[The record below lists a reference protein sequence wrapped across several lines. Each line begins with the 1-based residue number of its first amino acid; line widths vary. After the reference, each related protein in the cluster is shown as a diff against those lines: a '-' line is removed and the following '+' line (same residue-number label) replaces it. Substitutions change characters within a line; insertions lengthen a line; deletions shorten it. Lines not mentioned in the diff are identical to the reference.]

1 MKGKS
6 KFNIMSSSDIRLA
19 VKHGISGIY
28 IFCGP
33 EEYMLQSCLKMIK
46 DKLLGADG
54 ENDVFAY
61 TRIDSD
67 VDGNS
72 GKLNFREVLD
82 ASSMV
87 SLFCEK
93 RLIEVRSVN
102 FKLMNAS
109 ETDDFCM
116 LLDELSENK
125 DNVVIFFARNDEID
139 TGTLPKKPSPFI
151 SRVAPHVSIVYFER
165 QTPSKLVVWMLKHFG
180 AFGITASH
188 EQCYR
193 IMELCGGSMRLIA
206 SEIDKLCAYILTSD
220 RREVQ
225 GEDIDSVCCIYNP
238 EMQPF
243 AVSNAILSGDKEA
256 LFAAYFDMKSK
267 KIRPEQILAQ
277 ISSVWCDLQTVNVLA
292 ESGENKKTIASALGM
307 HEFRVGKYLEAGRK
321 ITYERTAYAV
331 EKCGEADRLIKN
343 SQTDAYLVLE
353 RLIAFL

>member
-1 MKGKS
+1 MKDNGKL
-6 KFNIMSSSDIRLA
+6 NIMSSSDIRSA
-19 VKHGISGIY
+19 VKSGINGIY

-33 EEYMLQSCLKMIK
+33 EEYMLESCLKMVK
-46 DKLLGADG
+46 DKLLGEDE
-54 ENDVFAY
+54 ENGVFAY

-67 VDGNS
+67 GS
-72 GKLNFREVLD
+72 GGKLNFKELIN
-82 ASSMV
+82 ASSTV
-87 SLFCEK
+87 SLFCER

-109 ETDDFCM
+109 ETDNFCM

-125 DNVVIFFARNDEID
+125 DNVVIFYARDEEID
-139 TGTLPKKPSPFI
+139 TGTLPKKASSFI
-151 SRVAPHVSIVYFER
+151 TRVASHVSVVYFER
-165 QTPSKLVVWMLKHFG
+165 QTPSKLSVWMLKHFG
-180 AFGITASH
+180 AFGVTASR

-206 SEIDKLCAYILTSD
+206 SEIDKLCAYILSSG
-220 RREVQ
+220 RLEVRA
-225 GEDIDSVCCIYNP
+225 EDIDAVCCIYNP

-243 AVSNAILSGDKEA
+243 AVSNAILSGDRDA

-267 KIRPEQILAQ
+267 KVRPEQILAQ

-292 ESGENKKTIASALGM
+292 DSGENRKAIASGLGM
-307 HEFRVGKYLEAGRK
+307 HEFRVGKYLEAGR
-321 ITYERTAYAV
+321 IISRERIAVTV

-343 SQTDAYLVLE
+343 SQADAYLILE